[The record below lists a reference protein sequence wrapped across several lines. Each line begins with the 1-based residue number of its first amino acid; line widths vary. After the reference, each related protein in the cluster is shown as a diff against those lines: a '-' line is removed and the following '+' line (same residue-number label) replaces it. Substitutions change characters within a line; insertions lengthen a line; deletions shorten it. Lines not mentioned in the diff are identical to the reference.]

1 MSRYRRLA
9 ERVDDA
15 LASLRGGVP
24 LGDHVMNMIADVIID
39 LWDLIEDQRD
49 ALDEL
54 DGKVR

>member
-1 MSRYRRLA
+1 
-9 ERVDDA
+9 
-15 LASLRGGVP
+15 
-24 LGDHVMNMIADVIID
+24 MNMIADVIID

>member
-24 LGDHVMNMIADVIID
+24 LQDHVMNMIADVIID